1 MPAAHAV
8 HADAPDTSLN
18 LPAGQVVQDA
28 LPAAE
33 LKFPGAQ
40 GMHAEELVLH
50 SAELKVP
57 GRQSTHAEGVEEPW
71 FGL

>member
-18 LPAGQVVQDA
+18 LPAGHGVQDA

-40 GMHAEELVLH
+40 DMHAEGE
-50 SAELKVP
+50 
-57 GRQSTHAEGVEEPW
+57 EEPW